1 MRECQKVFI
10 QIIEMLE
17 EKDWG
22 YQVTYTH
29 IQVEIGNEFYNV
41 PKDDLNEL
49 FELKD
54 EIMCW

>member
-1 MRECQKVFI
+1 MRESQKIFI
-10 QIIEMLE
+10 QIIQMLE
-17 EKDWG
+17 ERDWE

-41 PKDDLNEL
+41 SKNDLNEL

>member
-1 MRECQKVFI
+1 MKHHQKVFL

-17 EKDWG
+17 ERDWE
-22 YQVTYTH
+22 YEVTFTH
-29 IQVEIGNEFYNV
+29 IKVDIGNEHYNV

-54 EIMCW
+54 EIECW

>member
-1 MRECQKVFI
+1 MNHHKKVFI

-17 EKDWG
+17 ERDWE
-22 YQVTYTH
+22 YEVTFTH
-29 IQVEIGNEFYNV
+29 IKIEIGNEFYNV
-41 PKDDLNEL
+41 AKDDLNEL